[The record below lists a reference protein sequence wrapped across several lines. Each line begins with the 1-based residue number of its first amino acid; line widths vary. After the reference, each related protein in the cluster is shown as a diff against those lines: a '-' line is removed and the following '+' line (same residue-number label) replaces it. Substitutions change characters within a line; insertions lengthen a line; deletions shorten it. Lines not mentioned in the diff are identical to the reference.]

1 MASRNKSYKNSDIT
15 VYWKPSSCI
24 HASTCV
30 NELPGVFRS
39 NKRPWIDMEGAS
51 TEEIIKVVNR
61 CPVDALMWKWN
72 DESKN
77 ADPGVEHTNHI
88 KNMQAGVQ
96 EESPRIEKDK
106 ARSGNDESAPVIRT
120 LPDGPFVING
130 TFFLERENGSRSRF
144 DGTVSLCRC
153 GKSRLQPFCDGSH
166 RKKEV

>member
-1 MASRNKSYKNSDIT
+1 
-15 VYWKPSSCI
+15 
-24 HASTCV
+24 
-30 NELPGVFRS
+30 
-39 NKRPWIDMEGAS
+39 MEGAS

-77 ADPGVEHTNHI
+77 VDPGDENTNHI
-88 KNMQAGVQ
+88 NIMQAGRK
-96 EESPRIEKDK
+96 EENPQTEKETDRNVK
-106 ARSGNDESAPVIRT
+106 DESAPVIRT

-153 GKSRLQPFCDGSH
+153 GRSRLQPFCDGSH
-166 RKKEV
+166 RKKEQ

>member
-39 NKRPWIDMEGAS
+39 DKRPWIDMEGAS

-77 ADPGVEHTNHI
+77 VDPGDENTNHI
-88 KNMQAGVQ
+88 NIMQAG
-96 EESPRIEKDK
+96 SKEKNPQTEKVTD
-106 ARSGNDESAPVIRT
+106 R
-120 LPDGPFVING
+120 DGPFVING

-153 GKSRLQPFCDGSH
+153 GRSRLQPFCDGSH
-166 RKKEV
+166 RKKEQ